1 MTGGRSF
8 AALKTDGNSLSSS
21 TPKAQVP
28 FALPTAGGVPAG
40 GAEEMTAAAEEST
53 ATEEE
58 STAAGRGEESTAA
71 AEEESTAEEGEGE
84 ESTATAAGRMPH
96 LLYGLLPAG
105 ASKEIAGRF
114 LLTRRRRRTSTSRSN
129 AARKSAPN
137 MGNATFA
144 LRNFQGYQTP
154 PAFNRL

>member
-1 MTGGRSF
+1 M
-8 AALKTDGNSLSSS
+8 KEDEES
-21 TPKAQVP
+21 TA
-28 FALPTAGGVPAG
+28 TAEG
-40 GAEEMTAAAEEST
+40 EST

-58 STAAGRGEESTAA
+58 STAGEE
-71 AEEESTAEEGEGE
+71 EEESTV
-84 ESTATAAGRMPH
+84 TATGRMPH

-114 LLTRRRRRTSTSRSN
+114 LLTSRWQRTSTSKSN

>member
-40 GAEEMTAAAEEST
+40 GAEEMTAAVEEST
-53 ATEEE
+53 
-58 STAAGRGEESTAA
+58 A
-71 AEEESTAEEGEGE
+71 AEEESTAAEEESTAGEGGE

-96 LLYGLLPAG
+96 LLYGLLPLE
-105 ASKEIAGRF
+105 SPKR
-114 LLTRRRRRTSTSRSN
+114 
-129 AARKSAPN
+129 
-137 MGNATFA
+137 
-144 LRNFQGYQTP
+144 
-154 PAFNRL
+154 